1 MKSPQEIVMKAL
13 LQGQKIRFPGQMYD
27 IAYLEFEHGKML
39 VFCYCEEQD
48 MYVPCNLTFDGFV
61 DICNTLSRNELF
73 IIGAQSAL
81 TEISRMKA
89 SAREAQFKTV
99 ED

>member
-48 MYVPCNLTFDGFV
+48 MYVPCDMSFDQFV
-61 DICNTLSRNELF
+61 AICNKIPRNELF
-73 IIGAQSAL
+73 IIGAQTAL
-81 TEISRMKA
+81 TDIARMKV
-89 SAREAQFKTV
+89 SAREAQFKPV
-99 ED
+99 EG